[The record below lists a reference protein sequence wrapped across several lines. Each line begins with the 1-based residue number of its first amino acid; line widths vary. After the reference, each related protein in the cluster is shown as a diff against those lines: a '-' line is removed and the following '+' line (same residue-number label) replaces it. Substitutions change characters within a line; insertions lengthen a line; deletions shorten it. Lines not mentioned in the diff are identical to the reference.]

1 MILSYESG
9 RMTQKKSYREALRLE
24 GSVSQIL
31 SITGAG
37 GKTTTALH
45 LAYEYKDVGNPAVV
59 MTSTHLAIWDQPWF
73 LLEESMEKLQ
83 QIRRRYGQV
92 WVGIPMT
99 KRQKKEDLGGS
110 LPMQKMKAVSE
121 VFFKEICELGVPVI
135 VEADG
140 ARRMPCKVPAAHEP
154 VIVPRTT
161 TVCSVYGLDAIGQR
175 ICDCCFRSELAAE
188 VLGKRETDRLEA
200 ADLAKIAAD
209 GNGGCKGVKR
219 GMDHWVI
226 LNKADTDQRKESA
239 EEVCR
244 ELERYGNRRI
254 LITFSEETERSEM
267 FVQKQ

>member
-9 RMTQKKSYREALRLE
+9 RLTEKKSYREALRLE
-24 GSVSQIL
+24 SSVSPIL

-45 LAYEYKDVGNPAVV
+45 LAYEYKEVGNPAVV
-59 MTSTHLAIWDQPWF
+59 TTSTHLAIWDQPWF
-73 LLEESMEKLQ
+73 LLEESTEKLQ
-83 QIRRRYGQV
+83 QIRRQYGQV

-99 KRQKKEDLGGS
+99 KWQKKEEFGAS
-110 LPMQKMKAVSE
+110 RQIQKMKAVSE
-121 VFFKEICELGVPVI
+121 AFFKEICELGVPVI

-140 ARRMPCKVPAAHEP
+140 ARQMPCKVPAAHEP

-175 ICDCCFRSELAAE
+175 ICDCCFRAELAAE
-188 VLGKRETDRLEA
+188 ILGKRETDRLEA

-209 GNGGCKGVKR
+209 GNGGCKGVLR
-219 GMDHWVI
+219 GMEHWVI

-254 LITFSEETERSEM
+254 LITSSEENERSER

>member
-1 MILSYESG
+1 
-9 RMTQKKSYREALRLE
+9 
-24 GSVSQIL
+24 
-31 SITGAG
+31 
-37 GKTTTALH
+37 
-45 LAYEYKDVGNPAVV
+45 
-59 MTSTHLAIWDQPWF
+59 
-73 LLEESMEKLQ
+73 
-83 QIRRRYGQV
+83 
-92 WVGIPMT
+92 
-99 KRQKKEDLGGS
+99 
-110 LPMQKMKAVSE
+110 MQKMKAVSE
-121 VFFKEICELGVPVI
+121 AFFKEICELGVPVI

-267 FVQKQ
+267 FVQKQQN